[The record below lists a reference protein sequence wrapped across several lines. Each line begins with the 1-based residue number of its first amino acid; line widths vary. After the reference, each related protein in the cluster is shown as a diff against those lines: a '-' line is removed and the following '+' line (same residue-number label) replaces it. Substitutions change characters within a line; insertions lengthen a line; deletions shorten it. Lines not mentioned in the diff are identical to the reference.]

1 MFFAVLRAEWLKA
14 RRAGLLLPTLGLPLL
29 GLLIG
34 TFNFSANRSAFEAP
48 SWQAYWTQAALFYG
62 YFFYPVLL
70 SICAAALWRVEHRGH
85 NWNRLLTTPVP
96 VRTLFA
102 AKFSLL
108 AAVGLLAHL
117 FLLSLY
123 ALAGVLVLR
132 FDAPFPLGMAAGW
145 AFYGWF
151 AGLSVAAFQLYLSLR
166 IRSFA
171 VPVGVCL
178 CCCILG
184 LGLYVLHLGAFF
196 PHSLVILG
204 MGSTDAQA
212 ISPAAGLPIVLG
224 SLFYIGLFFVL
235 AVRWLK
241 TSDASAA

>member
-1 MFFAVLRAEWLKA
+1 MFFAALRAERLKA
-14 RRAGLLLPTLGLPLL
+14 RRVGLLLPAVGLPLL
-29 GLLIG
+29 GVLIG
-34 TFNFSANRSAFEAP
+34 TFNFSANRGAFETP
-48 SWQAYWTQAALFYG
+48 PWQAYWTQVALFYG

-85 NWNRLLTTPVP
+85 NWNSLLTAPVP
-96 VRTLFA
+96 VQTLFA

-108 AAVGLLAHL
+108 ATVGLLAQL
-117 FLLSLY
+117 FLLLLY
-123 ALAGVLVLR
+123 ALAGVFVLR

-151 AGLSVAAFQLYLSLR
+151 AGLAVSACQLYLSLR

-178 CCCILG
+178 CCCVLG

-204 MGSTDAQA
+204 IGSTDAQA
-212 ISPAAGLPIVLG
+212 ISPANGLPVVLS
-224 SLFYIGLFFVL
+224 SLFYIGLFFAL

-241 TSDASAA
+241 TADISVA